1 MMFDKN
7 HFEKNC
13 NAYNCM
19 LRGERGGR
27 GGMREGREGGI
38 CWILIYNI
46 PNSGSEQAQCVPLS
60 SLPSRHTGFSCQP
73 SGVPSNQWL
82 PPVNIDFIKTPFNIQ
97 DTFISCPNTLLSP
110 WQRGRLR

>member
-38 CWILIYNI
+38 SYITYPAVVQSR
-46 PNSGSEQAQCVPLS
+46 PNVFHYHLS
-60 SLPSRHTGFSCQP
+60 LLVIQVS
-73 SGVPSNQWL
+73 
-82 PPVNIDFIKTPFNIQ
+82 PVSHQ
-97 DTFISCPNTLLSP
+97 ECPVTNGYHL
-110 WQRGRLR
+110 